1 MDWKLEALFV
11 GRTLLAALLGALIGW
26 ERQGHGSEAGMRT
39 HMAVCIGASTFALV
53 SSHIPG
59 ADPSRIAAQIVVG
72 IGFLGAG
79 LIIHRGGAVSGLTTA
94 AALWAT
100 ASVGMASAYGMY
112 TLAIVTALIVFATL
126 ALRRL
131 PGWPRPDADAEQ
143 APPAAGGAQAR
154 RDKPARNAD

>member
-1 MDWKLEALFV
+1 MDWKLEALYV
-11 GRTLLAALLGALIGW
+11 ARTLLAALLGALIGW
-26 ERQGHGSEAGMRT
+26 ERQGRGTEAGMRT
-39 HMAVCIGASTFALV
+39 HMAVCIGASTFTLI

-79 LIIHRGGAVSGLTTA
+79 LIINRGGAVSGLTTA

-100 ASVGMASAYGMY
+100 AAVGMASGYGMY
-112 TLAIVTALIVFATL
+112 TLAVVTALIIFATL

-131 PGWPRPDADAEQ
+131 PGWPEPGADTEHT
-143 APPAAGGAQAR
+143 PPSSDGAQMSPPKPP
-154 RDKPARNAD
+154 RDAH